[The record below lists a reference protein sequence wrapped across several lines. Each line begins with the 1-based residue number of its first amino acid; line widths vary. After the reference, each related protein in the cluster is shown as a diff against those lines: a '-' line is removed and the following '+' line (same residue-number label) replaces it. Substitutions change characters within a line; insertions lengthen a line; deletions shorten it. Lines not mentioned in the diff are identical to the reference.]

1 MGKPPFDEKYKY
13 IRPLFCGVSVAFKT
27 EGKTLTE
34 FYVFKD
40 MVWSSSELIWKGIER
55 RTQEDQKKLLQ
66 WQLQAREPIRRFSDI
81 RIGDHLVRKGS
92 FMKDLISYEHHFLC
106 VGFDD
111 KKNPKI
117 MHYYNTS
124 WNASLQLIPTSLG
137 SGAKFE
143 QLGKVQKMTLPHKA
157 FIKSEKDLQ
166 AKGNEVERVVWP
178 EELRRY
184 SVAEVTKRAEDR
196 EGEKWYNIVRNNC
209 ETFVMYCLCGLEISP
224 QVTSA
229 VEKMSEVGGLFVKS
243 ARQTAH
249 QLGKVV
255 LDLIDDFSFLARG
268 AARNVLPRAAG
279 LGVAAAVTVI
289 VESYFAYRD
298 ICEAKKKW
306 DARVMIKTRREF
318 IKEVISIVVMNTSRT
333 VGSVVGMIAG
343 QFLIPVPVVGAIIGA
358 VVGLFAGHWCAKK
371 FTESQAIDWLAG
383 RIDNVI
389 EDKYETRR
397 GQLSLTD

>member
-1 MGKPPFDEKYKY
+1 
-13 IRPLFCGVSVAFKT
+13 
-27 EGKTLTE
+27 
-34 FYVFKD
+34 

-55 RTQEDQKKLLQ
+55 LTEEDQKKLLQ

-137 SGAKFE
+137 SGSKIE
-143 QLGKVQKMTLPHKA
+143 QLGKVQEMTLPHKD

-166 AKGNEVERVVWP
+166 AKGHEVERVVWP

-184 SVAEVTKRAEDR
+184 SVAEVTKRAKDR

-209 ETFVMYCLCGLEISP
+209 ETFVMYCLCGLQISP

-229 VEKMSEVGGLFVKS
+229 VEKMSEVGELFVEA
-243 ARQTAH
+243 ARETAR
-249 QLGKVV
+249 QLGKAV
-255 LDLIDDFSFLARG
+255 LRSSAPRK
-268 AARNVLPRAAG
+268 VLPRTDD
-279 LGVAAAVTVI
+279 LGVAVVVTTVLL
-289 VESYFAYRD
+289 ESYFSYLD

-306 DARVMIKTRREF
+306 DESIVIETRRQF
-318 IKEVISIVVMNTSRT
+318 IKEVISIVVMSTSRT
-333 VGSVVGMIAG
+333 VGSGVGVIAG
-343 QFLIPVPVVGAIIGA
+343 QFLFPVPNVVAIIGA
-358 VVGLFAGHWCAKK
+358 VVGLCASHWCAKK

-389 EDKYETRR
+389 EE
-397 GQLSLTD
+397 

>member
-1 MGKPPFDEKYKY
+1 M
-13 IRPLFCGVSVAFKT
+13 
-27 EGKTLTE
+27 
-34 FYVFKD
+34 
-40 MVWSSSELIWKGIER
+40 
-55 RTQEDQKKLLQ
+55 
-66 WQLQAREPIRRFSDI
+66 
-81 RIGDHLVRKGS
+81 
-92 FMKDLISYEHHFLC
+92 
-106 VGFDD
+106 
-111 KKNPKI
+111 
-117 MHYYNTS
+117 
-124 WNASLQLIPTSLG
+124 
-137 SGAKFE
+137 
-143 QLGKVQKMTLPHKA
+143 
-157 FIKSEKDLQ
+157 
-166 AKGNEVERVVWP
+166 WP

-255 LDLIDDFSFLARG
+255 LDLTDDFSFLAARG
-268 AARNVLPRAAG
+268 AARNVLPRAPG
-279 LGVAAAVTVI
+279 LGVAVAVTVI

-306 DARVMIKTRREF
+306 NARVMIKTRREF
-318 IKEVISIVVMNTSRT
+318 IKEVISIVVMSTSRT

-358 VVGLFAGHWCAKK
+358 VVGLCASHWCAKK

-389 EDKYETRR
+389 EDKYEARR

>member
-1 MGKPPFDEKYKY
+1 MTKNTNIYRAFILRRFSRFQEKRKNANRVHLL
-13 IRPLFCGVSVAFKT
+13 I
-27 EGKTLTE
+27 
-34 FYVFKD
+34 KD

-55 RTQEDQKKLLQ
+55 RTEEDQKKLLQ

-81 RIGDHLVRKGS
+81 RAGDHLVRKES
-92 FMKDLISYEHHFLC
+92 FMKGLISYEHHFLC

-143 QLGKVQKMTLPHKA
+143 QLGKVQEMTLPHKD
-157 FIKSEKDLQ
+157 FIKSEEDLQ

-196 EGEKWYNIVRNNC
+196 KGEKWYNIVRNNC
-209 ETFVMYCLCGLEISP
+209 ETFVMYCLCGLQISP

-229 VEKMSEVGGLFVKS
+229 VEKMSEVGGVFVKS
-243 ARQTAH
+243 ARHAAH
-249 QLGKVV
+249 QFGKAV
-255 LDLIDDFSFLARG
+255 LDMTDDVLFAARG

-279 LGVAAAVTVI
+279 LGIGAAVTVI
-289 VESYFAYRD
+289 IESYLAYRD

-306 DARVMIKTRREF
+306 DAGIIIKTRREF
-318 IKEVISIVVMNTSRT
+318 IKEVISVVVMTTSRT

-343 QFLIPVPVVGAIIGA
+343 EFLIPVPVVGAIIGA
-358 VVGLFAGHWCAKK
+358 VVGLNLNLRQSIGLLDVLTISLRK
-371 FTESQAIDWLAG
+371 
-383 RIDNVI
+383 NM
-389 EDKYETRR
+389 TRNKASYHR
-397 GQLSLTD
+397 LTRTAFRKSGIT